1 MNAHSEP
8 KIIVAV
14 DFGTTFSG
22 VAFAYTDEPDDK
34 EVISAWPSG
43 GNRTSDK
50 VPTEVSYDDRAPG
63 GYRWGFDI
71 RPGQKRHQWFKL
83 QLDPSQKLATKAS
96 SLARRY
102 PSRTELPPG
111 YSGDISQH
119 VTNYLTALMKHTMGV
134 LVKRYSQKFVD
145 DTPIE
150 YILTIPALWSDRAR
164 NLTFE
169 CAKKA
174 GMTRISCISEPEAA
188 AIYTLSAIQPNNLR
202 LGDNFVV
209 CDAGGGTV
217 DLITYKVTQL
227 DPLQVEESAVGDG
240 GLCGSTYLN
249 RRFEEYLE
257 NRIGAGVMAK
267 IRPEAKASMIK
278 EFDEFIKPNFSD
290 LAQVDEYFVTT
301 PGIEPTEANGIQDGF
316 LIITRAEVRTI
327 FEPVVSEVQEL
338 VLNQI
343 RDVERVGGHIA
354 AVLLVGGFGA
364 SDYLRKRLS
373 ACVDAE
379 IMQPKNAWTAVV
391 RGALKRGLEGPL
403 ISQRQ
408 ARRHYGVRYWSKF
421 REGVD
426 PESSKFWS
434 SFEGFYKCT
443 NLMRW
448 YLNKGDSVSETK
460 AVTLNWSRTMG
471 VNSNL
476 TSEEVVIYCCDDD
489 NAPSY
494 KSWNTT
500 EVCRLSAD
508 LSTIP
513 RSKLTRR
520 KSKTLGDPDQYQ
532 ISYDLEMTMD
542 SASISFVMLIDGIK
556 YGSVQTEFV

>member
-1 MNAHSEP
+1 MNTHSEP

-50 VPTEVSYDDRAPG
+50 VPTEVSYDNNAPG

-150 YILTIPALWSDRAR
+150 YILTVPALWSDRAR

-174 GMTRISCISEPEAA
+174 GMSRISCISEPEAA

-202 LGDNFVV
+202 LDDNFVV

-257 NRIGAGVMAK
+257 GRIGADVMAK
-267 IRPEAKASMIK
+267 LRPEAKALMIK

-301 PGIEPTEANGIQDGF
+301 PGVEPTKTNGIQDGF

-343 RDVERVGGHIA
+343 RDVERVGGRIA

-373 ACVDAE
+373 LCVDAE

-408 ARRHYGVRYWSKF
+408 ARRHYGVRYWNKF
-421 REGVD
+421 REGID

-460 AVTLNWSRTMG
+460 AVTLNWSRTVG
-471 VNSNL
+471 VNSGLN
-476 TSEEVVIYCCDDD
+476 SEEVVIYCCVDD

-500 EVCRLSAD
+500 EVCRLKAD

-513 RSKLTRR
+513 RSKFKRR
-520 KSKTLGDPDQYQ
+520 KSKTLGEQDQYQ

-542 SASISFVMLIDGIK
+542 SASISFVMLIDGVK

>member
-22 VAFAYTDEPDDK
+22 VAFAYTDEPNDQ
-34 EVISAWPSG
+34 EVISVWPGG

-50 VPTEVSYDDRAPG
+50 VPTEVSYNNSAPG

-102 PSRTELPPG
+102 PSKTELPPG
-111 YSGDISQH
+111 YTGDISQH
-119 VTNYLTALMKHTMGV
+119 VTNYLTALMEHTRGV
-134 LVKRYSQKFVD
+134 LLKRYRQKFLD

-169 CAKKA
+169 CAKNA
-174 GMTRISCISEPEAA
+174 GMSHISCISEPEAA

-227 DPLQVEESAVGDG
+227 NPLKVEESAVGDG

-249 RRFEEYLE
+249 RRFEEHLE
-257 NRIGAGVMAK
+257 NRIGADVMAK
-267 IRPEAKASMIK
+267 LRPEAKAAMMK
-278 EFDEFIKPNFSD
+278 EFDEFIKPNFCD
-290 LAQVDEYFVTT
+290 LAQVDEYFVAT

-316 LIITRAEVRTI
+316 LIVTRAEVRTI

-343 RDVERVGGHIA
+343 RDVEKVGGHIA
-354 AVLLVGGFGA
+354 AVLLVGGFGS
-364 SDYLRKRLS
+364 SDYLRKRLFL
-373 ACVDAE
+373 CVDAE

-408 ARRHYGVRYWSKF
+408 ARRHYGVRYWAPF
-421 REGVD
+421 REGID
-426 PESSKFWS
+426 PESHRSWS
-434 SFEGFYKCT
+434 HFEGFYKCIG
-443 NLMRW
+443 LMRW
-448 YLNKGDSVSETK
+448 YLNKGDAVSETK
-460 AVTLNWSRTMG
+460 AVTFSWSRT
-471 VNSNL
+471 VEVSDL
-476 TSEEVVIYCCDDD
+476 TSEQVVIYCCDDD

-500 EVCRLSAD
+500 ENCRLSAD

-513 RSKLTRR
+513 RSKFTRR
-520 KSKTLGDPDQYQ
+520 KSKKLGDPDQYQ
-532 ISYDLEMTMD
+532 ITYELEMTMD
-542 SASISFVMLIDGIK
+542 SASISFVLLIDGVQ

>member
-150 YILTIPALWSDRAR
+150 YILTIPAL
-164 NLTFE
+164 
-169 CAKKA
+169 C
-174 GMTRISCISEPEAA
+174 EPEAA

-476 TSEEVVIYCCDDD
+476 TSEEVVIYCCDDE

-500 EVCRLSAD
+500 E
-508 LSTIP
+508 
-513 RSKLTRR
+513 
-520 KSKTLGDPDQYQ
+520 SKTLGDPDQYQ